1 MQIKFANIFLNK
13 LGAAEASSVIGC
25 LDRLLEMQ
33 QQRVNTPPVL
43 FDGAVSL
50 KDLVTTGTSW
60 VGWRMRSTAC
70 FSQNRRRRVLQIQRS
85 TLAGRACRPHIP
97 TSFHEPNGSFMLGVD
112 VTTMFGP

>member
-50 KDLVTTGTSW
+50 KDLCYDGNV
-60 VGWRMRSTAC
+60 VGWLAHEINRLFQPESAPGRRISQLRFMNREGLSRPVAGGCHEQVLKMGTRS
-70 FSQNRRRRVLQIQRS
+70 
-85 TLAGRACRPHIP
+85 PKP
-97 TSFHEPNGSFMLGVD
+97 TSHEP
-112 VTTMFGP
+112 